1 MNLMLKIKDED
12 YGNEAVKV
20 TDNSDVTEE
29 VHVDGNGSDVEGEI
43 EILVEGDSSESED
56 DEVIAKECHLFF
68 VSIYIVIL
76 AVHLLK
82 DRVYWFVYVRL

>member
-1 MNLMLKIKDED
+1 MLLTNDTGGEEESDAEDTDEDED

-20 TDNSDVTEE
+20 TDNSAVTEE

-56 DEVIAKECHLFF
+56 DEVIAKECHLF
-68 VSIYIVIL
+68 L
-76 AVHLLK
+76 
-82 DRVYWFVYVRL
+82 